1 MKPKVPSGL
10 VALSTAA
17 VLTVYT
23 AGFLKTRAAAAKIAQ
38 TDDRPAYAPP
48 AFAPLSATA
57 SAGQAAAMTQPVQ
70 APHDQASRKL
80 PPKRTKTKPQAEA
93 ASPKVDT
100 NNVGVAITAP
110 EATAVQPTVA
120 PPPPPPEPAPAP
132 APASPYKDGSYTGWG
147 TSRHGDIEATVV
159 IENGKIASARISQCL
174 TRYSCSVIARLIPQ
188 VAERQGPDI
197 DTVSGATQSANAF
210 YYAVVEALVKAKQ

>member
-23 AGFLKTRAAAAKIAQ
+23 AGFLKTRAAAAKMAQ

-48 AFAPLSATA
+48 AFAPPVGGA
-57 SAGQAAAMTQPVQ
+57 SAGKPAGTTVTPTIEHTPRKAAPAKRAQARPKPAA
-70 APHDQASRKL
+70 
-80 PPKRTKTKPQAEA
+80 
-93 ASPKVDT
+93 PKVDT
-100 NNVGVAITAP
+100 DVAVAVTVP
-110 EATAVQPTVA
+110 EATSVQPVVTA
-120 PPPPPPEPAPAP
+120 PPPPPEPPP
-132 APASPYKDGSYTGWG
+132 PPPSPYKDGSYTGWG

-210 YYAVVEALVKAKQ
+210 YYAVVEALVKAKQQ